1 MALLLTEAAKL
12 SNDVVLLRRPLHNR
26 HCRTPTPRHPR
37 ESGRVSSLPGSPHP
51 CAAPDSLRDTGCEPQ
66 PGRCPG
72 AAVASHPCHPPL
84 SPRRPAALSS
94 YHEYPAQTPRR
105 KSRAADAFR
114 GPALWPPDRPRP
126 HPRIRFV
133 SPQIFIYSFKW
144 T

>member
-37 ESGRVSSLPGSPHP
+37 ESGRVSSLPGGLPSLHRVGQSPRHRVRTT
-51 CAAPDSLRDTGCEPQ
+51 ARQAPRRSGCLP
-66 PGRCPG
+66 
-72 AAVASHPCHPPL
+72 PCHPPL

-94 YHEYPAQTPRR
+94 YHEYAVQTPRR
-105 KSRAADAFR
+105 QSSAADAFR
-114 GPALWPPDRPRP
+114 GPALQPPDRPRP
-126 HPRIRFV
+126 HPRTRFV
-133 SPQIFIYSFKW
+133 SPPILISSFEW